1 MMRAQ
6 GATIARRVGRAGL
19 LAIAGLW
26 PLLPACAADSAA
38 PIVLRTVQQSGAIG
52 KYGAP
57 GEAQMPGLC
66 KEILSAIERIDP
78 RLHFTGL
85 GTHAPLR
92 RIERMLAQ
100 DEIDVFLCLLKSPE
114 REKQWRYLPV
124 PLYRIRHVLV
134 QRIDDPTE
142 YRSLADL
149 AEPSRRKPVLIG
161 QGTLLRETLARAGV
175 ATSAPPSEREAL
187 KMLAIGR
194 SDAVY
199 GQDVNLLRMVR
210 ESGFAEQLRIAPT
223 AFQEEFQYAVV
234 SLQLSPE
241 LQLRLTQDLQQLERE
256 GVLKALAD
264 KYK

>member
-1 MMRAQ
+1 MGTRW
-6 GATIARRVGRAGL
+6 AGV
-19 LAIAGLW
+19 LAIAWLW
-26 PLLPACAADSAA
+26 PPLSAFAADSAA

-66 KEILSAIERIDP
+66 SEILTALERIDP

-149 AEPSRRKPVLIG
+149 AEPSRRKPVLVG
-161 QGTLLRETLARAGV
+161 QGTLLREALTRAGV
-175 ATSAPPSEREAL
+175 VSSAPPSEREAL

-210 ESGFAEQLRIAPT
+210 ETGFTNQLRIAPT
-223 AFQEEFQYAVV
+223 AFYEEFQYAVV
-234 SLQLSPE
+234 SQQLSPE

-256 GVLKALAD
+256 GVLRALAD
-264 KYK
+264 KYR

>member
-1 MMRAQ
+1 MGTRW
-6 GATIARRVGRAGL
+6 AGMLAAAL
-19 LAIAGLW
+19 LL
-26 PLLPACAADSAA
+26 PLLSAFAADTAP

-66 KEILSAIERIDP
+66 REILTAIERIDP

-85 GTHAPLR
+85 ATHAPLR

-134 QRIDDPTE
+134 QRIDDPAE
-142 YRSLADL
+142 YRSLVEL
-149 AEPSRRKPVLIG
+149 AEPSRRKPVLVG
-161 QGTLLRETLARAGV
+161 QGTLLRDTLTRAGV
-175 ATSAPPSEREAL
+175 ASSEPPSEREAL
-187 KMLAIGR
+187 KMLAAGR

-210 ESGFAEQLRIAPT
+210 ESGLADRLRVAPT
-223 AFQEEFQYAVV
+223 SFYEEYQYAVV
-234 SLQLSPE
+234 SQKLSPE

-256 GVLKALAD
+256 GTLRALAD